1 MASIVADGVVL
12 RLPYAI
18 INNFRRARP
27 FSLSIAGQDYRPG
40 FNNQEAL
47 FQNHSVARAGTSA
60 SQQAQQFVY
69 VGDVI
74 SFSLVAPANATDAAA
89 FDIVQV
95 NPSTGAT
102 TKVAEAGFDKVWQK
116 NLIITITAI
125 NSGTGVVTFTRAVS

>member
-18 INNFRRARP
+18 INNFRRVRP
-27 FSLSIAGQDYRPG
+27 FSLSVVGQDYRPG

-47 FQNHSVARAGTSA
+47 FQNHSVPRAGTA
-60 SQQAQQFVY
+60 ANQQVQQFVY

-74 SFSLVAPANATDAAA
+74 SFALQAAANATDAAA

-95 NPSTGAT
+95 NPSTGVT
-102 TKVAEAGFDKVWQK
+102 TKVAEVGFDKVWQK
-116 NLIITITAI
+116 NLTITITAI
-125 NSGTGVVTFTRAVS
+125 NASTGVITFTRAVS